1 MSWLFDLG
9 NTRLKWA
16 RLSAHTL
23 HDHGALVHQGGGFD
37 AALDAALAALPRATQ
52 AYLASV
58 ATPDLGARVRAL
70 CARHG
75 VHCVDV
81 QAQTELAGVR
91 VAYAEPAQ
99 LGVDR
104 FLALLAARARGVGP
118 WLLVSVGT
126 ALTVDALAVDGAH
139 LGGVIAPTPALMREA
154 LAARV
159 PHLRNDGGAPQGF
172 ACNTRDALA
181 GGAQG
186 AALGLIERS
195 YAHAAATFGVAP
207 TLLLG
212 GGGASA
218 LAPALG
224 LPHRLAPDL
233 VLEGLAVWA
242 LQAKLLR

>member
-1 MSWLFDLG
+1 MNWLFDLG

-16 RLSAHTL
+16 RLGVQGL
-23 HDHGALVHQGGGFD
+23 QERGALAHQGGGFD
-37 AALDAALAALPRATQ
+37 AALDAALDAMPRARQ
-52 AYLASV
+52 AWLASV
-58 ATPDLGARVRAL
+58 AAPDLGARVRAL

-75 VHCVDV
+75 VPCLDV
-81 QAQTELAGVR
+81 QTREELAGVR
-91 VAYAEPAQ
+91 VAYAEPSQ

-104 FLALLAARARGVGP
+104 FLALLAAHARGAGP

-126 ALTVDALAVDGAH
+126 ALTVDALAADGVH
-139 LGGVIAPTPALMREA
+139 LGGVIAPSPALMREA

-159 PHLRNDGGAPQGF
+159 PQLRNDGGEPQTF
-172 ACNTRDALA
+172 ARTTRDALA

-195 YAHAAATFGVAP
+195 YAQASAAFGCAP

-212 GGGASA
+212 GGGSA
-218 LAPALG
+218 DLAPALT

-242 LQAKLLR
+242 AQARISR